1 MILNLFRTFSNIDR
15 ARIRTFSNIEKG
27 KIRTFSNILILGT
40 ASDQRRLTLVFC
52 LPLA

>member
-15 ARIRTFSNIEKG
+15 AKIRTFSNIEKG

-40 ASDQRRLTLVFC
+40 VLVT
-52 LPLA
+52 